1 MKGEVRDIL
10 VGSLTLVVLV
20 AISVMSFAKSNLSEV
35 GTYNIKATF
44 SRIDGLLK
52 GDEVRMGGIKI
63 GTVVGE
69 RLTDTYR
76 AVLTLRIDSSV
87 ELPRDTSAAINTEG
101 LFGSKYIELEPG
113 GDIEALKAGD
123 SITMTQDSLV
133 IEDLLDL
140 IIGEAKAQRAKPA
153 TDAGKAN

>member
-140 IIGEAKAQRAKPA
+140 IIGEAKPSPP
-153 TDAGKAN
+153 

>member
-153 TDAGKAN
+153 TDAGKTN